1 MLWTVLEHFGP
12 ICMMVAIIGSN
23 KAFAHRAHERRSRG
37 EAQKLRGALIISVRA
52 LGKLYRDNLDT
63 LAGSGPALLAGRN
76 QINLLRVQ
84 LSRLLCL
91 EQAEIEALWTASIAA
106 EAAESAM
113 GVAGKPLGT
122 FAFAVPERGDKKEM
136 LLSAL
141 LEARA
146 ALEAAEALLAPAAT
160 AREAGASANAT
171 VIEFARHAL
180 RSKRRD
186 LPGLRAEER
195 ASSDALCSLRS

>member
-113 GVAGKPLGT
+113 G
-122 FAFAVPERGDKKEM
+122 
-136 LLSAL
+136 
-141 LEARA
+141 
-146 ALEAAEALLAPAAT
+146 
-160 AREAGASANAT
+160 
-171 VIEFARHAL
+171 
-180 RSKRRD
+180 
-186 LPGLRAEER
+186 
-195 ASSDALCSLRS
+195 